1 MSGTKAILQAEIPPA
16 QVAAAEQRLPQVTP
30 VAPGEWLR
38 VDAAYA
44 AQLAEKARLVAERRG
59 DVIAV
64 LPGAEE
70 AVAELL
76 GRVLDELA
84 VRAEFTVS
92 GDRVTRPD
100 GVTVAVDRGEPLLT
114 LSRLVQE
121 DFCIH
126 QKDGAEHVLTAAL
139 LCFPAAW
146 TLAEK
151 IGKPLGRIHLPVARY
166 DAEVARRVQRMFDMV
181 RPEQALWRSN
191 LLRYDDPALFQ
202 PHTEAN
208 PRPVG
213 RPTSPY
219 LRSERQT
226 ILRLPSTGAVVFSI
240 HTTVCRWAEQGAA
253 GAGFPGEG
261 G

>member
-1 MSGTKAILQAEIPPA
+1 MSGTKTILQAEIPPA
-16 QVAAAEQRLPQVTP
+16 QVAAAEQRLPQVSP
-30 VAPGEWLR
+30 VGPAEWLL

-59 DVIAV
+59 DVIAI

-76 GRVLDELA
+76 ETVLAELA
-84 VRAEFTVS
+84 RRADFTVS

-100 GVTVAVDRGEPLLT
+100 GVTVAVDRDEPLLT

-126 QKDGAEHVLTAAL
+126 QKDSAEHVLTAAL

-151 IGKPLGRIHLPVARY
+151 LGKPLGRIHLPVARY

-202 PHTEAN
+202 PNTEAY

-240 HTTVCRWAEQGAA
+240 HTTVCRWAEQGA
-253 GAGFPGEG
+253 GFRGEG